1 MRREPVRFDYWRVE
15 KPGAA
20 VSFALYGRYVRD
32 YRGQTWRYRVRLD
45 HAGGRVVGSAG
56 GGGYDKQSHALA
68 AAIERVAGIPV
79 AHVGGAGVSAVA
91 AAVAAAGWRLVDSD
105 TVARRDAIRA
115 GVRS

>member
-1 MRREPVRFDYWRVE
+1 MRRDPVLAARFDYWQVE
-15 KPGAA
+15 RPGAA
-20 VSFALYGRYVRD
+20 LTFALYGRYVRD
-32 YRGQTWRYRVRLD
+32 YRAQVWRYQVRLD
-45 HAGGRVVGSAG
+45 HARGRVVGSAG

-105 TVARRDAIRA
+105 TLARR
-115 GVRS
+115 GVS